1 MHAYMRLGFI
11 SRANPTRPAKHN
23 RDVKARHTNLWKT
36 MQKYTPEWFARA
48 KKRGYEGSEE
58 DFTGES

>member
-1 MHAYMRLGFI
+1 M
-11 SRANPTRPAKHN
+11 KHN
-23 RDVKARHTNLWKT
+23 RDVKARHANLAKM

-58 DFTGES
+58 EFTGK